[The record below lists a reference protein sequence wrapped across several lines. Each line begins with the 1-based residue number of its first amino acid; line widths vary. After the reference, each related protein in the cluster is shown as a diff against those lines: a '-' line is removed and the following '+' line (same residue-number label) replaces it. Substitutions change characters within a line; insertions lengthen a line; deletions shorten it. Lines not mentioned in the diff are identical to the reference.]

1 MHRNQEVKNR
11 NICILF
17 PEDYLGVYPSLINGI
32 TQLSDWGN
40 TVKIM
45 WADKNCDFPS
55 PPDFPEN
62 VDFEKIKL
70 DTSFDR
76 NEFSDCS
83 QDQLNSTKIRK
94 GRIKEKLGQII
105 PQNWKDYVRRMRGV
119 LITNLEN
126 STAQISELR
135 NLIKYILFTYK
146 NFREK
151 KYCYIIAVDSVGLST
166 ALICNF
172 ILKRKVGII
181 YWSLELEPSNQ
192 SLWFKCMIKKLESFA
207 QQMSD
212 FIIIQEEQR
221 AKALCSSNKLKFIED
236 NFVYVPH
243 GMIGQ
248 TKLRKKSQFLRNKFK
263 LQNEDI
269 VILHAGWINDAMSS
283 LDLAKSTRSWEKNWK
298 LIFHERENRSENEN
312 YIQKISKLGFKN
324 VLLSLKP
331 VKFEKVDEV
340 INSSDVGVVIYNKQ
354 MGDNCELITRASGK
368 MAHYLRCGIPVVCLS
383 LPGYRK
389 IIDEY
394 QCGVTFDSIN
404 QIHNA
409 IRKILNNYD
418 FYKKNTKRCYMELYE
433 FSIHFKKVTVRID
446 KLLKY
451 NNKNL
456 FNFL

>member
-1 MHRNQEVKNR
+1 M
-11 NICILF
+11 
-17 PEDYLGVYPSLINGI
+17 
-32 TQLSDWGN
+32 
-40 TVKIM
+40 
-45 WADKNCDFPS
+45 
-55 PPDFPEN
+55 
-62 VDFEKIKL
+62 
-70 DTSFDR
+70 
-76 NEFSDCS
+76 
-83 QDQLNSTKIRK
+83 
-94 GRIKEKLGQII
+94 
-105 PQNWKDYVRRMRGV
+105 
-119 LITNLEN
+119 
-126 STAQISELR
+126 
-135 NLIKYILFTYK
+135 
-146 NFREK
+146 
-151 KYCYIIAVDSVGLST
+151 
-166 ALICNF
+166 
-172 ILKRKVGII
+172 
-181 YWSLELEPSNQ
+181 
-192 SLWFKCMIKKLESFA
+192 
-207 QQMSD
+207 
-212 FIIIQEEQR
+212 
-221 AKALCSSNKLKFIED
+221 
-236 NFVYVPH
+236 YVPH

-394 QCGVTFDSIN
+394 QCGVTFDNIN